1 LTVAAAVSRK
11 EGVPL
16 QAGPVAIRALQRELA
31 QKGHEAGAVDG
42 MWGENTRQALRDFQK
57 DKDLEPTG
65 TLTLPTLSALGIEVA
80 SKQAEKDFD
89 AKSRSDAESM
99 KNEDPDAVVTRDKT
113 E

>member
-1 LTVAAAVSRK
+1 
-11 EGVPL
+11 VPL

-42 MWGENTRQALRDFQK
+42 VWGENTRQALREFQK

-80 SKQAEKDFD
+80 SKQTEKDFD
-89 AKSRSDAESM
+89 AQSRTDKASAP
-99 KNEDPDAVVTRDKT
+99 KEDPDSVATQEK
-113 E
+113 EAE